1 MNIITSILN
10 LKKHMS
16 ESEEVQLAMQECR
29 NRVFSMALV
38 HKRIYQ
44 TNNISSIN
52 LKDYARELLDELI
65 NGMGGDDPLELDF

>member
-1 MNIITSILN
+1 
-10 LKKHMS
+10 MS

-29 NRVFSMALV
+29 NRVFSMDLV

-52 LKDYARELLDELI
+52 LKDYTRELLDEFI